1 MSFRDLLLVLLA
13 YCLGSMPFAYVITRW
28 RTGRDIREMGSG
40 NAGATNVLRT
50 QGKLLGLVTLLLDA
64 GKAALSVWFC
74 RKWGSAEWMG
84 AAGGAAA
91 VVGHCF
97 PFSLQ
102 FRGGKGVASGLGAF
116 LFIAPLPTLLALAAF
131 LLEIL
136 SLRFVSLGSIVGSL
150 TFGFSLL
157 AFHLIK
163 GWYSLPTALLGLGTA
178 LLLVARHHRN
188 IQNLMRGTESTLW
201 GRGKEKRP

>member
-1 MSFRDLLLVLLA
+1 
-13 YCLGSMPFAYVITRW
+13 
-28 RTGRDIREMGSG
+28 
-40 NAGATNVLRT
+40 
-50 QGKLLGLVTLLLDA
+50 
-64 GKAALSVWFC
+64 
-74 RKWGSAEWMG
+74 
-84 AAGGAAA
+84 
-91 VVGHCF
+91 VGHCF

-116 LFIAPLPTLLALAAF
+116 LLIAPLPTSLALVVF

-136 SLRFVSLGSIVGSL
+136 TLRFVSLGSILGAL
-150 TFGFSLL
+150 AFGFSLL

-188 IQNLMRGTESTLW
+188 IRNLMTGTESTLW
-201 GRGKEKRP
+201 GKGKERRP

>member
-1 MSFRDLLLVLLA
+1 
-13 YCLGSMPFAYVITRW
+13 MPFAYAITRW

-50 QGKLLGLVTLLLDA
+50 QGKLLGLLTLLLDA

-74 RKWGSAEWMG
+74 RRWGSAEWIG

-116 LFIAPLPTLLALAAF
+116 LLIAPLPTSLALVVF

-136 SLRFVSLGSIVGSL
+136 TLRFVSLGSILGAL
-150 TFGFSLL
+150 AFGFSLL

-188 IQNLMRGTESTLW
+188 IRNLMTGTESTLW
-201 GRGKEKRP
+201 GKGKERRP